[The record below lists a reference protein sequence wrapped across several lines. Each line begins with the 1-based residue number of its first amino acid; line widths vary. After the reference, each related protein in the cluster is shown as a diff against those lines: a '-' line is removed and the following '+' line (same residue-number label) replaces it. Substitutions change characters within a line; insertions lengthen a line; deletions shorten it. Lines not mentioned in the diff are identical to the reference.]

1 MFEYLNGK
9 IAYKKPDYVAL
20 DVNGVGYKV
29 NISLMVY
36 NKIAIDENVKL
47 YIYNHIKEDTFKLI
61 GFLDERERALF
72 ELLMGVKGIGVT
84 LAISVMSTFEVETIC
99 DLIANNDYK
108 NLRKIPKMGEKKAQ
122 QLILDLKPKI
132 KALDKL
138 NNIKRVSGTT
148 DYLFIEE
155 ELYEALEGLGYN
167 KKEIDI
173 FITREELK
181 EFKNIEEAIRVV
193 LKKINEGK

>member
-29 NISLMVY
+29 SISLMVY
-36 NKIAIDENVKL
+36 NKIAAEENVKL

-108 NLRKIPKMGEKKAQ
+108 NLRKIPKLGEKKAQ

-132 KALDKL
+132 KDLDK
-138 NNIKRVSGTT
+138 
-148 DYLFIEE
+148 
-155 ELYEALEGLGYN
+155 
-167 KKEIDI
+167 
-173 FITREELK
+173 
-181 EFKNIEEAIRVV
+181 
-193 LKKINEGK
+193 